1 MLCPSNP
8 HVLRPDRPRCPALPV
23 CNPWEETMKRLA
35 IASLVAAALVAPAAH
50 AQMSELRIMAP
61 AGPGGG
67 WDQTARTIQA
77 TLQSLGLVSNIQV
90 ENVAGAGGTVGLQ
103 QFVNRSTGDAS
114 ATIVGGY
121 VMVGAIIANNA
132 PVSLADITPLAR
144 LTGEYVVVVA
154 PSSSEIMDAEDLA
167 EALRAD
173 VGGVTWAGGS
183 AGGVDHVAAGMI
195 AQAAGV
201 DPAEI
206 NYIPYSGGGEALA
219 AILGGQV
226 SVGVSGYSEFAA
238 QIDAGELRVI
248 GITAPERQSYL
259 DAPTFAEQGLGVSV
273 QNWRMIAAAPG
284 ISAEERETLLT
295 TIRSMAQSD
304 AWNTEL
310 ANRGWVNTYLD
321 GDDFAAYLASE
332 IELTGAILSE
342 LGITN

>member
-1 MLCPSNP
+1 
-8 HVLRPDRPRCPALPV
+8 
-23 CNPWEETMKRLA
+23 MKRLA
-35 IASLVAAALVAPAAH
+35 LASLLAATLVAPAAH

-103 QFVNRSTGDAS
+103 QFVNRSTGDGT

-121 VMVGAIIANNA
+121 VMVGAIIANNS

-154 PSSSEIMDAEDLA
+154 PASSEIMDAEDLA

-238 QIDAGELRVI
+238 QIEAGELRVI
-248 GITAPERQSYL
+248 GITAPERQAYL
-259 DAPTFAEQGLGVSV
+259 DAPTFAEQGLDVSV

-284 ISAEERETLLT
+284 ISAEQRETLLG
-295 TIRSMAQSD
+295 TIRAMAQSD
-304 AWNTEL
+304 AWNAEL

-321 GDDFAAYLASE
+321 GDDFAAYLADQ
-332 IELTGAILSE
+332 IESTGAILSE